1 MVFVRTLTISHPS
14 AAAANPP
21 TASSQKWLAV
31 AMITAT
37 TSAT

>member
-1 MVFVRTLTISHPS
+1 MTMSQPS
-14 AAAANPP
+14 AAAAAPP

-31 AMITAT
+31 ATMTAT